1 MLKKGRK
8 VNIDYVSTNI
18 AIIFLMF
25 LLVFWVYIESMDF
38 IGIYKMSYKWIYI
51 SSQKVIFKKFL
62 FRYILLDFIFLI
74 GFIVFC
80 IWYTTNKKAYIN
92 SLLASFIKNNNYIVY
107 ETINGRKKL
116 KNKVNIYFDYQKKK
130 DYLII
135 RIYPNGS
142 QFDRNLKDTAREKIE
157 DLFATSI
164 SNMNVDYNLIQLE
177 IAFNTD
183 DRLTSIQYV
192 DNGIML
198 DKKRVWDYDKVPHC
212 VIAGTTGTGKT
223 YFLNYIICNLL
234 YQKCKITFID
244 PKWADVRAIGQ
255 VVNPTKTASDENNIA
270 RLVREFKESM
280 EERQKIIANTGR
292 TNITYKD
299 CGLKPEF
306 LIFDELS
313 AFKSLASK
321 GSKTSKSGKES
332 TSDNVKEA
340 IKDVE
345 AYLKRII
352 LMGRSTG
359 NFIILVAQ
367 QPNSDIIE
375 TGIRD
380 QLGLK
385 VTFGNTKEELKR
397 MLFGTEIKLHTLDSR
412 VKGVGYMSLSN
423 AEPYKYYAP
432 DLGSDFDYVREIKRL
447 L

>member
-25 LLVFWVYIESMDF
+25 LLVFWIYIESMDF
-38 IGIYKMSYKWIYI
+38 VGIYKMSYKWIYI

-62 FRYILLDFIFLI
+62 LRYILLDFIFFI
-74 GFIVFC
+74 GFIAFC

-92 SLLASFIKNNNYIVY
+92 SLLANFIKNNNYIVY

-135 RIYPNGS
+135 RIFPNGS

-164 SNMNVDYNLIQLE
+164 SNMNMDYNLIQLE

-270 RLVREFKESM
+270 KLVREFKESM

-321 GSKTSKSGKES
+321 SGKKS
-332 TSDNVKEA
+332 SDDNVKEA

-432 DLGSDFDYVREIKRL
+432 DLGSDFDYVREIKKL